1 MDKKIFFGLVG
12 INKKRYLDVKEYD
25 LYLINDTDNP
35 ITLIRKAT
43 GGFKTYDEDIVVMA
57 TPKDDEV
64 NVIIAPHSYIAY
76 CSMNEDSFDG
86 ANRYE
91 AFIDVDG
98 VIKEFWFQT
107 GRGAGFLG
115 SLIPV
120 INKMGRTIY
129 PYVSDVIEEIG

>member
-12 INKKRYLDVKEYD
+12 INKKRYLDVKEFD

-35 ITLIRKAT
+35 ITLLRKAS
-43 GGFKTYDEDIVVMA
+43 GGFKTYDEDIVAMA
-57 TPKDDEV
+57 TPEDDEV
-64 NVIIAPHSYIAY
+64 NIVIEPHSYYLY
-76 CSMNEDSFDG
+76 CRMNESNFYDG
-86 ANRYE
+86 VNRYE

-120 INKMGRTIY
+120 LNKMGRVLL
-129 PYVSDVIEEIG
+129 PYVSDVT